1 MRRQERR
8 WRWAVWTLAILC
20 VLAVWFGTVRAG
32 QVGQLSIE
40 AENKYMA
47 AFHRLKWAAEGIEE
61 RLAKLQVATDR
72 QLQLLYLA
80 DLRVL
85 SAQAVEQMTTLPLL
99 TVSLPEVTNF
109 LQHLQAGTE
118 QYHARLA
125 GGEPLDLAANQRLAD
140 LHRKAARLEWELA
153 DLGQVLSTNLIRWS
167 VAVAETDPGV
177 QKAPPS
183 PIVRVLQEIDLAMRD
198 TNPLPTIEGEKL
210 QPKTSL
216 GAPISPDRARDIARA
231 FADQPLAAE
240 PTLVKS
246 GAPGAIPIYYFS
258 LRKATG
264 DSLSLGITEAG
275 GHLIFAMNGR
285 PVGERREDSGRLE
298 QEARFMLR
306 RWGYGETRLISRIK
320 NAGALVMDFA
330 PVQDGV
336 VLLPDRLQVTL
347 AMDNSELLQLDTK
360 AYWVNHRP
368 REIGAP
374 HVTREEAAQR
384 GGARLRRE
392 GETLP
397 VLIADR
403 LGRERLAW
411 EVTGR
416 KGDQLM
422 KVYIDATTGEEVDV
436 VRFAGDPFPPLQE
449 GPS

>member
-8 WRWAVWTLAILC
+8 WRWAVWILAGLC

-47 AFHRLKWAAEGIEE
+47 AFHRLKWATEGIEE

-72 QLQLLYLA
+72 RLQLLYLA

-85 SAQAVEQMTTLPLL
+85 GAQAVEQMTTLPLL

-109 LQHLQAGTE
+109 LQHMQACTE

-125 GGEPLDLAANQRLAD
+125 GGESLDLVANQRLAN
-140 LHRKAARLEWELA
+140 LHRKAARLELKLA

-198 TNPLPTIEGEKL
+198 TNSLPAIEGGRL

-216 GAPISPDRARDIARA
+216 GAPVSPDQAIGIARA
-231 FADQPLAAE
+231 LVDQPLTVE

-246 GAPGAIPIYYFS
+246 GAPGTIPIYYLS

-275 GHLIFAMNGR
+275 GHLLFAMNGR
-285 PVGERREDSGRLE
+285 PVGERRADPARLE

-306 RWGYGETRLISRIK
+306 RWGYGETCLVSRIQ

-347 AMDNSELLQLDTK
+347 AMDDGELLQLDTK
-360 AYWVNHRP
+360 AYWINHRP
-368 REIGAP
+368 RKIGAP
-374 HVTREEAAQR
+374 HVTREEAVQQR
-384 GGARLRRE
+384 GARLRRE
-392 GETLP
+392 GEILL

-403 LGRERLAW
+403 IGRERLAW

-416 KGDQLM
+416 MGDQVM
-422 KVYIDATTGEEVDV
+422 KVYIDARTGEEVDV
-436 VRFAGDPFPPLQE
+436 VRVAGDPLPPLQE
-449 GPS
+449 GPA